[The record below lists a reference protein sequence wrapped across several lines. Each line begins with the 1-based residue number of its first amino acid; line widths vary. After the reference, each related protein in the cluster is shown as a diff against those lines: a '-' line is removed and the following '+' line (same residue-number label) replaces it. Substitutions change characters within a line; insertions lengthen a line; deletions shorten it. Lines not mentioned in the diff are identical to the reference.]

1 MSRKMDDKN
10 LMTLPEAAIYL
21 FNDDSHAAYKRA
33 RRLIE
38 NAGVPTIRSGKAIY
52 VSRATLD
59 DQFNI
64 RLVNDNA

>member
-1 MSRKMDDKN
+1 MVDKN
-10 LMTLPEAAIYL
+10 LLTLPEAAVYL

-38 NAGVPTIRSGKAIY
+38 NAEVPTIRSGKAIY

-59 DQFNI
+59 DQFKI
-64 RLVNDNA
+64 RAVTDDA

>member
-1 MSRKMDDKN
+1 MVDIN
-10 LMTLPEAAIYL
+10 LLTLPEAAVYL

-38 NAGVPTIRSGKAIY
+38 NAKVPTIRSGKAIY

-59 DQFNI
+59 DQFKI
-64 RLVNDNA
+64 RAVTDNA

>member
-1 MSRKMDDKN
+1 MVDRN
-10 LMTLPEAAIYL
+10 LLTLPEAAVYL

-38 NAGVPTIRSGKAIY
+38 NAKVPTIRSGKAIY

-59 DQFNI
+59 DQFKI
-64 RLVNDNA
+64 RAVTDNA